1 MSGPDPRFSL
11 ANERTLLA
19 YQRTAIG
26 LLAAAIA
33 VAQFFGS
40 SLTVAIL
47 SVGLLVAALVA
58 GIGGYLRF
66 RAVERAIDEDVAP
79 PASYVA
85 PLMSMITVL
94 CVVVAAAYVAT
105 RL

>member
-40 SLTVAIL
+40 SLTVAVL
-47 SVGLLVAALVA
+47 SVGLVVAALVA

-66 RAVERAIDEDVAP
+66 QAVERAIRKGSDA

-94 CVVVAAAYVAT
+94 CVVAAAAYVVT